1 MKVCCSDPASICYWL
16 IVSLAAWVV
25 LAIVGV
31 VGSRTGAMLRRFGLA
46 VAPRFLWV
54 GIELGRTSLE
64 GGGLPSSPFR
74 SARRG
79 HNSTKAAFPEAPYN
93 AGCPNFSG
101 PV

>member
-1 MKVCCSDPASICYWL
+1 VPSEESSRL
-16 IVSLAAWVV
+16 
-25 LAIVGV
+25 
-31 VGSRTGAMLRRFGLA
+31 VGSRASAILRRFRLA

-54 GIELGRTSLE
+54 GIELGRASLE

-79 HNSTKAAFPEAPYN
+79 HNSTKAASPEAPYN
-93 AGCPNFSG
+93 AGRPNFSG